1 MVKWI
6 QKKAKIKADRE
17 DDLKTKILKA
27 RGIPLEDHQE
37 FLFPDEKWENPP
49 FEIRN
54 VERAVNRILE
64 GIADKETIVVSG
76 DPDADGIT
84 ATAIMFNRL
93 KALQDF
99 NEFNLDYIYPQ
110 RDTGHGLYGQLSVQ
124 DHWLNKA
131 EKAKAEK
138 DKESLAKWE
147 KLIDLSRSNIEK
159 TKVADILIVLDS
171 SSNDLEG
178 VERARTLN
186 PDLDIII
193 LDHHEFNSKEIADKM
208 DKEVI
213 LCNPHHHL
221 DKSVNK
227 DLSGAGMAY
236 KVAKGIDDVL
246 DDDGFSNQFRD
257 LVAIGL
263 VGDMMSVLN
272 FENRYL
278 ISQGL
283 QNVNNVGLSRILKG
297 AKINTYRYNTKDI
310 GYSIAPLINSSA
322 RMGEIELA
330 FQIFM
335 LDNDTDAEKLRL
347 KMDKLNKKRQETQ
360 KAVMQKYED
369 TQDMEDKIVIVID
382 SESNKGMNGLVAQN
396 IAQKYHRPCFVVTEG
411 KDGVCRGSGRS
422 YGSFNTNEFLSELDF
437 VEAQGHGQAHGLNFP
452 LDRLDDLKEYIEENM
467 PDNLEA
473 EQTFYYDIE
482 LENVE
487 EAFMALTDL
496 ININYITGNN
506 FPEVVVR
513 MDNVM
518 IEERAVIGKT
528 KETVK
533 FKTSGDLV
541 FIKFKVNE
549 DWNKDIDTFD
559 TVSVVGNGTINEFYN
574 FRTKE
579 MTRTP
584 QIIIMDIV
592 KD

>member
-1 MVKWI
+1 
-6 QKKAKIKADRE
+6 
-17 DDLKTKILKA
+17 
-27 RGIPLEDHQE
+27 
-37 FLFPDEKWENPP
+37 
-49 FEIRN
+49 
-54 VERAVNRILE
+54 
-64 GIADKETIVVSG
+64 
-76 DPDADGIT
+76 
-84 ATAIMFNRL
+84 
-93 KALQDF
+93 
-99 NEFNLDYIYPQ
+99 
-110 RDTGHGLYGQLSVQ
+110 
-124 DHWLNKA
+124 
-131 EKAKAEK
+131 
-138 DKESLAKWE
+138 
-147 KLIDLSRSNIEK
+147 
-159 TKVADILIVLDS
+159 
-171 SSNDLEG
+171 
-178 VERARTLN
+178 
-186 PDLDIII
+186 
-193 LDHHEFNSKEIADKM
+193 
-208 DKEVI
+208 
-213 LCNPHHHL
+213 
-221 DKSVNK
+221 
-227 DLSGAGMAY
+227 
-236 KVAKGIDDVL
+236 
-246 DDDGFSNQFRD
+246 
-257 LVAIGL
+257 
-263 VGDMMSVLN
+263 
-272 FENRYL
+272 
-278 ISQGL
+278 
-283 QNVNNVGLSRILKG
+283 
-297 AKINTYRYNTKDI
+297 
-310 GYSIAPLINSSA
+310 LINSSA

-330 FQIFM
+330 FQILM
-335 LDNDTDAEKLRL
+335 VDNDTDAKKLRL

-369 TQDMEDKIVIVID
+369 TQNMEDKIVIVID

-396 IAQKYHRPCFVVTEG
+396 IAQKYRRPCFVVTEG

-422 YGSFNTNEFLSELDF
+422 YGGFNTNEFLSELDF

-467 PDNLEA
+467 PDNLET

-574 FRTKE
+574 FGTKE

>member
-159 TKVADILIVLDS
+159 TKAADILIVLDS

-178 VERARTLN
+178 IERARTLN

-193 LDHHEFNSKEIADKM
+193 LDHHEFDSKEIANKM

-246 DDDGFSNQFRD
+246 GDEGFSNQFRD

-310 GYSIAPLINSSA
+310 GYSVAPLINSSA

-496 ININYITGNN
+496 ININYITGND

-533 FKTSGDLV
+533 FKTSGDLA

-574 FRTKE
+574 FWTKE